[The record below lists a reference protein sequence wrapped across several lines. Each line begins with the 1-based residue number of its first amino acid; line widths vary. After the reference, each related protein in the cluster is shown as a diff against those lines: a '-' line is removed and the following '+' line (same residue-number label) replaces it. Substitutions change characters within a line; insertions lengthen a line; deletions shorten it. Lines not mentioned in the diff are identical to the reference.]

1 MPLPVAIARYVR
13 PRMHLHFASSPSRSN
28 AAVRALAHAFRRL
41 DPEFVFSATGFHS
54 TMHLLP
60 ILRLGKR
67 YISCF
72 FGDNYPTPRPNP
84 IYGRLEA
91 EGVELEHWSL
101 WSYTSALR
109 AGALGQTY
117 AVTNSLSGTTLGE
130 ELAIKGKFTEVVDPV
145 RPDRNIALVAA
156 IRPSV
161 AFVHAA
167 AGDREGNVLASPP
180 YSEGYWGALAAE
192 CGVIVTV
199 DQLVDRAVL
208 RGRPDW
214 LKLPPYRVLAIC
226 EEPFGAHPQPSY
238 FAALAPEVMSYS
250 DDFEHYEIW
259 RRMTTDAKLFASF
272 SRHVLEVEDP
282 SSGYR
287 EFVGRRRLEALR
299 SMVGR
304 RSSVFPRAGQVAG
317 EDSASSVS
325 LSSADQMVI
334 LAARTIARRAIAG
347 GYRAILAGIGT
358 SFAAARLAKLLL
370 KAQGL
375 ALEVMVETG
384 MSDIECGPT
393 GHPFLL
399 ASSNMAQAARLSSIE
414 DVLGT
419 LTCGAHNRCIGVLG
433 AAEIDT
439 AGNINSTRLA
449 SGQLLVGSG
458 GANDIASSCREVVAV
473 VRCDPSRLVDRVH
486 YVTSPGKSVL
496 HIATERCVLSRGS
509 ATDIWSIGD
518 VCPGAASLT
527 EALGSIR
534 ENCRFSQVDTHGA
547 SWAEPPSRFE
557 RQMLAAIR
565 AADAPAV
572 DARVAGAE
580 G

>member
-1 MPLPVAIARYVR
+1 MPLSVAIARYVR
-13 PRMHLHFASSPSRSN
+13 PGMHLHFASSPSRSN
-28 AAVRALAHAFRRL
+28 AAVRAVAHAFRRL
-41 DPEFVFSATGFHS
+41 DPEFAVSATGFHS
-54 TMHLLP
+54 TLHLLP

-84 IYGRLEA
+84 IYERLDA
-91 EGVELEHWSL
+91 DGVELEHWSL

-109 AGALGQTY
+109 AGALGQAY
-117 AVTNSLSGTTLGE
+117 AVTNSLSGSTLGE
-130 ELAIKGKFTEVVDPV
+130 ELASRGKFIEVADPL
-145 RPDRNIALVAA
+145 RPERKIGLVAA
-156 IRPSV
+156 LRPTI

-199 DQLVDRAVL
+199 DQLLDRAAF

-238 FAALAPEVMSYS
+238 FASPHPEVLSYS
-250 DDFEHYEIW
+250 DDFEHYEMW
-259 RRMTTDAKLFASF
+259 RRMTTDAQLFASF
-272 SRHVLEVEDP
+272 SRQVLEVNDP

-287 EFVGRRRLEALR
+287 EFVGRRRLESLR
-299 SMVGR
+299 PRVGQ
-304 RSSVFPRAGQVAG
+304 RSSIFPRGTPVAALETPSNG
-317 EDSASSVS
+317 AFSSTDRMIV
-325 LSSADQMVI
+325 
-334 LAARTIARRAIAG
+334 LAARTIVRRVVEH

-358 SFAAARLAKLLL
+358 SFTAARLAKLLL
-370 KAQGL
+370 KAQGVTV
-375 ALEVMVETG
+375 EVMVETG
-384 MSDIECGPT
+384 MSDIECGPS

-399 ASSNMAQAARLSSIE
+399 ASNNMAQATRLSSIE

-419 LTCGAHNRCIGVLG
+419 LTCGAHNRCLGVLG
-433 AAEIDT
+433 AAEIDGE
-439 AGNINSTRLA
+439 GNINSTRLA
-449 SGQLLVGSG
+449 SGELLVGSG

-473 VRCDPSRLVDRVH
+473 VPCSPLRLVERVH

-509 ATDIWSIGD
+509 ANESWTAGD
-518 VCPGAASLT
+518 VYPANNTLT
-527 EALGSIR
+527 EALDSIR
-534 ENCRFSQVDTHGA
+534 ANCRFSRLDATGGR
-547 SWAEPPSRFE
+547 WAESASRVE
-557 RQMLAAIR
+557 RQALASLR
-565 AADAPAV
+565 TTDAPAPG
-572 DARVAGAE
+572 ALVAG